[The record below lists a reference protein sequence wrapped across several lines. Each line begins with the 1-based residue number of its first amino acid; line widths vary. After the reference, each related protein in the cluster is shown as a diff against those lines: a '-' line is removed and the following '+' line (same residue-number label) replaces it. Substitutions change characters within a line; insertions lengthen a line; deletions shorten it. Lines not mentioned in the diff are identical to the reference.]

1 MFYVF
6 TAYVWIDMS
15 LDKSIDHGKEHRKPY
30 HGCKAIDPSC
40 RNHGDDDWAKKNRL
54 YQRIKAE
61 EAADAALEE
70 YEEEVS
76 EG

>member
-1 MFYVF
+1 
-6 TAYVWIDMS
+6 MS

-61 EAADAALEE
+61 EAADAAIEE
-70 YEEEVS
+70 YEEEMS
-76 EG
+76 ES